1 MKLWFDTETSELVT
15 EQDLRNEY
23 QDWLI
28 ERTREVDAEYM
39 LEHHDEYTFESWVDN
54 CTTRWNG
61 TLYPVTNADKFKEVK
76 LNA

>member
-1 MKLWFDTETSELVT
+1 MKLWFDSKTCELVT

-23 QDWLI
+23 QDWLV
-28 ERTREVDAEYM
+28 EQVRENGSQHV
-39 LEHHDEYTFESWVDN
+39 LENHDDFTFEVWVDE

-76 LNA
+76 PNA